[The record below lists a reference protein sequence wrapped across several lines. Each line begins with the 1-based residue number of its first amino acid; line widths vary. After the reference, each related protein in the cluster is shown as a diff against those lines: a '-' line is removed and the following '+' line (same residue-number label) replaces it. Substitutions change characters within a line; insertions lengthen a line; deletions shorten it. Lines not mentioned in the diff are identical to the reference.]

1 MGGGALD
8 SLHLSLAVVRFA
20 GWLAYWLCSGEIY
33 DPLLQNFDISLYKH
47 LTGLG
52 IEPQLFALRW
62 VRVCFGRE
70 FRLSEVL
77 LLWDGIFA
85 YSEGQGGRLMT
96 TQRRPA
102 GQPHM
107 GKDTETGTGAGIE
120 LPLIPYICVAMLM
133 FMRTSL
139 IDHDE
144 ITCMRRLQVFPNM
157 ADNRLLLDIARR
169 LRDGASAPTYSVST
183 RASHASPAKTFAPM
197 GDTLVAPG
205 NSQQLQPT
213 HSAHGSHNIPAA
225 NEIPYGTKSAVGS
238 ATATRETSASGRTS
252 AKASSAHMAHG
263 SGKVPSAGPAP
274 VAAASVQKSASL
286 ANSASR
292 SRSVLEEEL
301 TRRRAAMAAAGRKL
315 DGVLARLKS
324 NTSPTGASAR
334 AELAVLQEVREQLRL
349 PDDLQVAGHDT
360 DDDIPVE

>member
-1 MGGGALD
+1 M
-8 SLHLSLAVVRFA
+8 
-20 GWLAYWLCSGEIY
+20 
-33 DPLLQNFDISLYKH
+33 
-47 LTGLG
+47 
-52 IEPQLFALRW
+52 
-62 VRVCFGRE
+62 CFGRE

-85 YSEGQGGRLMT
+85 YSEGQGGRLMKT
-96 TQRRPA
+96 QMKTQRRPA
-102 GQPHM
+102 GQPDT
-107 GKDTETGTGAGIE
+107 GKDTETGTAAGIE

-144 ITCMRRLQVFPNM
+144 ITCMRRLQVFPDM

-169 LRDGASAPTYSVST
+169 LRDGAGAPTYSVAT

-197 GDTLVAPG
+197 GDSLVAPG

-213 HSAHGSHNIPAA
+213 HSAHGSHDIPVG
-225 NEIPYGTKSAVGS
+225 NEMPYSTNSAGGF
-238 ATATRETSASGRTS
+238 ATSTRETWASGRPS
-252 AKASSAHMAHG
+252 VKASRVHKVHG
-263 SGKVPSAGPAP
+263 SGKVPSAGPSP
-274 VAAASVQKSASL
+274 VAAASVQTSASL
-286 ANSASR
+286 AKPT

-334 AELAVLQEVREQLRL
+334 AELAVLQEVREQLHL
-349 PDDLQVAGHDT
+349 QDELQVAGHDT